1 MSVLRISQVMAL
13 LAGLLVVWGC
23 GRSGSSPPGASI
35 AKRAFTMP
43 ETWRR
48 TEQERCHALGLARP
62 SPFLMQRASLGG
74 PGSCS
79 VAQPFEMAGALGGQ
93 VTLRPSALLRCE
105 MIPAVDKWMA
115 EVVQSGA
122 RRHFGQ
128 RVVEIKVAASY
139 ACRTRNG
146 IAGAKIS
153 EHAHA
158 NALDVS
164 AFQLADGH
172 WVTVKQGWWGS
183 PRERAFLRDMHAG
196 ACETFTTVLGPY
208 ADVYHRDHL
217 HFDLAWHGKD
227 GRTRVCK

>member
-1 MSVLRISQVMAL
+1 M
-13 LAGLLVVWGC
+13 
-23 GRSGSSPPGASI
+23 
-35 AKRAFTMP
+35 
-43 ETWRR
+43 
-48 TEQERCHALGLARP
+48 GLARP

-79 VAQPFEMAGALGGQ
+79 VAQPFEMAGALGGE
-93 VTLRPSALLRCE
+93 VSLRPSALLRCE
-105 MIPAVDKWMA
+105 MVPAVEKWTA

-164 AFQLADGH
+164 AFQLEDGH

-208 ADVYHRDHL
+208 ADVYHRDHF